1 MPLENELERNLKARL
16 QAKPF
21 RFPIEIL
28 EEILDNTNF
37 GLIQQN
43 SQRNDL

>member
-1 MPLENELERNLKARL
+1 MLLGNELERDQKARL
-16 QAKPF
+16 QAKQPS
-21 RFPIEIL
+21 FPIEIL